1 LEFRRTERSRSISN
15 NNDNRHLKFVS
26 LPLQMKL
33 RYIFLIL
40 GFLLFITGMLSVIL
54 ILIGAN
60 LSYLTWIDK
69 PGSPR
74 GIIIRMLMIGGGLMM
89 SYLALNPIKDE
100 DEDSTPGQ

>member
-1 LEFRRTERSRSISN
+1 
-15 NNDNRHLKFVS
+15 
-26 LPLQMKL
+26 MKL

-40 GFLLFITGMLSVIL
+40 GFLLFITGMLSLIL

-60 LSYLTWIDK
+60 LSYLSWIDI

-89 SYLALNPIKDE
+89 TYLSLNPIKE
-100 DEDSTPGQ
+100 EKEDSNPDQ